1 MITALTLFL
10 WALLDKWKPKDC
22 PTGCFPIVLFWILL
36 ILALMQDIAL
46 IGALGKLAGW
56 WY

>member
-56 WY
+56 

>member
-1 MITALTLFL
+1 MITTLTLFL

-22 PTGCFPIVLFWILL
+22 PTGCAPTVLFWIVL

-46 IGALGKLAGW
+46 VCALGKFSGG
-56 WY
+56 

>member
-22 PTGCFPIVLFWILL
+22 PMGCLPVVMFWIIL
-36 ILALMQDIAL
+36 IIAFIQDVAL
-46 IGALGKLAGW
+46 IGALGKLSGW